1 MMSNKKLSVLALG
14 LICSTSAFAN
24 ETASSFDKWFSEG
37 SVHGA
42 MKSYYFAQ
50 TFDKEG
56 SHDSQIWANGGN
68 IAFNTAELNGFELGG
83 EFQGSYIN
91 SRNDRDG
98 KTAGS
103 MDADG
108 AILSESYL
116 KYTLGDT
123 IFKGGRQH
131 FSSPFV
137 ADSDS
142 SLIKESFEM
151 YQIRNKSLLNT
162 EISAGYVTKY
172 QTRTDKSY
180 YADIDF
186 VEFEQNGTGR
196 PGEFY
201 DIGDSG
207 MWFAQV
213 NTSPSKKIKIQASY
227 ADVIGEVK
235 ALYADVK
242 YTLPIPLKSY
252 IAAQFYTNSWDNPDF
267 ANNNLFGIK
276 SGANHNNFEFFAAY
290 TTVSGSEGEHRV
302 FRGIGQGA
310 YYQFT
315 NTTTT
320 GGVNAFE
327 AGTDSYQLGVGYK
340 YNQLDGKLRFTSF
353 NNPEVGKD
361 LDEWTLNLVYGFSGD
376 FKNCLVSVD
385 FSVLDYEN
393 NDKDATDL
401 RTRFIYKF

>member
-1 MMSNKKLSVLALG
+1 MMSNKKLSVLALS

-24 ETASSFDKWFSEG
+24 EPASSFDKWFSEG
-37 SVHGA
+37 SFHGA
-42 MKSYYFAQ
+42 MKSYYFVQ

-56 SHDSQIWANGGN
+56 SHQSQIWANGGN
-68 IAFNTAELNGFELGG
+68 IVFSTAELNGFELGG
-83 EFQGSYIN
+83 EFQGSYIT
-91 SRNDRDG
+91 SRDDPDG

-108 AILSESYL
+108 AVLSESYL

-123 IFKGGRQH
+123 TFKGGRQH

-137 ADSDS
+137 ADSGS
-142 SLIKESFEM
+142 RLIKESFEM

-180 YADIDF
+180 YRDNDF
-186 VEFEQNGTGR
+186 VKFEQNGIGR
-196 PGEFY
+196 PGGFY

-207 MWFAQV
+207 MWFTQI
-213 NTSPSKKIKIQASY
+213 NTSLSNEIRVKGQY

-252 IAAQFYTNSWDNPDF
+252 IAAQLYTNSWDNSDF
-267 ANNNLFGIK
+267 TNNNLFGVK
-276 SGANHNNFEFFAAY
+276 FGANHNDLEFFAAI
-290 TTVSGSEGEHRV
+290 TTVSGSAGEYRV
-302 FRGIGQGA
+302 FRGVGQGA
-310 YYQFT
+310 YSQFT
-315 NTTTT
+315 KTTKTA
-320 GGVNAFE
+320 GVAAFE
-327 AGTDSYQLGVGYK
+327 AGTDSYQLGVGYRF
-340 YNQLDGKLRFTSF
+340 NQLDGKLRVTSF
-353 NNPEVGKD
+353 DNPEVGKD
-361 LDEWTLNLVYGFSGD
+361 LDEWTLNLVYGFVGD
-376 FKNCLVSVD
+376 FKNCIISVD
-385 FSVLDYEN
+385 FTVLDYEN

-401 RTRFIYKF
+401 RAKFTYKF